1 MKRKDN
7 RTADITSSSRRSSSR
22 PENIDPGQISSN
34 PKQKQHNRKLMY
46 RNTQSDRLHSRQAEG
61 QAGRLKFERP
71 AQEGAAVNLLSETL
85 AAAATSV
92 SSASGSGETETD
104 NPGIESGQFIGRNA
118 EAILQQRLRH
128 SRGRPPKHTST
139 GAQKKAGSG
148 HISGQA
154 KPAKTIRTAVQKQPG
169 SQSSR
174 LSRWHQKRSIRKGYA
189 LSRSGRVAA
198 RTKTSVSQTRKA
210 GQTAALSGQRLLRFI
225 VLHKK
230 GVLIVLAIALLI
242 VLLFAVFASCSQ
254 LALAGLGAVS
264 MSMAFPVD
272 DFAITAAD
280 LEMSRYETLLRNN
293 IQQIE
298 TTLPGYDRY
307 DYALASIGHDP
318 FALAAYLATI
328 HGMYTLDIVQSEL
341 EQLFQEMYRLTLTE
355 KTEISRITDED
366 GNTRIVEIQ
375 ILETSLVRNRWQDI
389 ISARLT
395 DKQLEQYAFYLE
407 ILDSKQ
413 YFGSPFDFDW
423 TQQIASHY
431 GWRIHPIYKD
441 MRIHRGL
448 DVSVPTGTPI
458 RSIHD
463 GTVVLTSY
471 GNTGFGNYIV
481 IEDEAGYSST
491 YAHCQTLLVHTGQPV
506 SRGEVIATAGSTGT
520 STGSHLHLEL
530 KYQGQYLNSIFLV
543 QRVYITNQN
552 RP

>member
-1 MKRKDN
+1 
-7 RTADITSSSRRSSSR
+7 
-22 PENIDPGQISSN
+22 
-34 PKQKQHNRKLMY
+34 MY
-46 RNTQSDRLHSRQAEG
+46 RNTQSDRLHSQQAEG

-71 AQEGAAVNLLSETL
+71 AQEGAVANLLSETL

-104 NPGIESGQFIGRNA
+104 NSGIESGQFIARNA

-139 GAQKKAGSG
+139 YAQKKAGSG

-154 KPAKTIRTAVQKQPG
+154 KSGKTSRTAVQKQPG

-174 LSRWHQKRSIRKGYA
+174 LSRWYQKRSIRKGYA

-210 GQTAALSGQRLLRFI
+210 GQTAARAGQRLLRFI

-230 GVLIVLAIALLI
+230 GVLIVLAIALLL
-242 VLLFAVFASCSQ
+242 VLLFAVLASCSQ

-264 MSMAFPVD
+264 MSMAFPAD

-318 FALAAYLATI
+318 FTLAAYLATV
-328 HGMYTLDIVQSEL
+328 HGMYTLDTVQSEL

-375 ILETSLVRNRWQDI
+375 ILETRLVRNSWQDI

-395 DKQLEQYAFYLE
+395 DKQLEHYAFYLE
-407 ILDSKQ
+407 KLDSKQ
-413 YFGSPFDFDW
+413 YFGSPFAFDW

-481 IEDEAGYSST
+481 IEDANGYSST
-491 YAHCQTLLVHTGQPV
+491 YAHCQTLLVHTGQTV

-530 KYQGQYLNSIFLV
+530 KYQGQYLNPVFFVRRSE
-543 QRVYITNQN
+543 
-552 RP
+552 